1 MTLTTVNKNLSP
13 SQLRKLKAFGHK
25 VAGLKGKFAV
35 YDAAGTPLFSCDPGD
50 AIPEEP
56 LQEGAARHYVSRRY
70 ASCVQTC
77 LNDAVNVSTFENGLA
92 AAPLM
97 SGHEVIGAAL
107 IEPPAN
113 TDAANLGP
121 VFAEM
126 LALFTQTFQ
135 AETLVDLQLEKMSD
149 ELSQVYEELVLLH
162 KLSTNMK
169 VTASDS
175 NYLQMAC
182 DNLTDIVS
190 VEGIAIMLEKPAPND
205 RRLTLAAGSGL
216 IDMDDAAAA
225 VLYDRMLAELAKGKE
240 ALIDSELDGPFRYEW
255 PANIK
260 SILAV
265 PLCASDAPAGVAS
278 LPSYLGLMIAVN
290 RLDRPDFDSTDI
302 KLFNSVA
309 NGCAVFIENRRLF
322 GDLQELFIGSLKAL
336 TSSIDAKDPYTR
348 GHSERVAFIARWVAE
363 RLAEQGII
371 DEEYVQKTYLAGL
384 LHDIG
389 KMGVNEAILCK
400 KGKLTEAEFDHIRS
414 HPAIGAGIL
423 SQIKQMRD
431 IVPGVVSHHER
442 ADGKGYPNGIAGD
455 DMPLMGK
462 IIALADSFDAM
473 TSKRVYRDAM
483 TVQEALAEIERG
495 LGTQF
500 DPEVGK
506 TFIRSDVYRLWD
518 IIQDGFVDTYGTDNL
533 SQYGAVAVG
542 TLLR

>member
-1 MTLTTVNKNLSP
+1 MVNKALSD
-13 SQLRKLKAFGHK
+13 SQLRKLKAFGRK
-25 VAGLKGKFAV
+25 IAGLGGKLAV
-35 YDAAGTPLFSCDPGD
+35 YDTAGTLLFCCDHRSD
-50 AIPEEP
+50 ASDET
-56 LQEGAARHYVSRRY
+56 LQEGASTHYAARRY
-70 ASCVQTC
+70 ASCAQAC
-77 LNDAVNVSTFENGLA
+77 LNEAVNVSTFENGLA
-92 AAPLM
+92 AAALM
-97 SGHEVIGAAL
+97 SGHEIIGAAL
-107 IEPPAN
+107 IEPP
-113 TDAANLGP
+113 TDPAAANLAHL
-121 VFAEM
+121 FAEM
-126 LALFTQTFQ
+126 LALFTQTFH
-135 AETLVDLQLEKMSD
+135 AETLVDLQMEKMSD

-169 VTASDS
+169 VTVSDS

-190 VEGIAIMLEKPAPND
+190 VEGIAVMLEKAVRND
-205 RRLTLAAGSGL
+205 KRLTLAAGSGL
-216 IDMDDAAAA
+216 IDMDDAATAI
-225 VLYDRMLAELAKGKE
+225 LYDRMLAELARGKE
-240 ALIDSELDGPFRYEW
+240 ALIDSEVDGPFRHEW
-255 PANIK
+255 PANVK

-265 PLCASDAPAGVAS
+265 PLCASDAPAGAAS
-278 LPSYLGLMIAVN
+278 QPNYLGLMIAIN

-348 GHSERVAFIARWVAE
+348 GHSERVAFIARWIAE
-363 RLAEQGII
+363 RLAEQDII
-371 DEEYVQKTYLAGL
+371 DEEYIRKTYLAGL

-389 KMGVNEAILCK
+389 KMGINEAVLCK
-400 KGKLTEAEFDHIRS
+400 KGKLTDAEFDHIRS

-442 ADGKGYPNGIAGD
+442 ADGKGYPNGIAGA

-483 TVQEALAEIERG
+483 TVEEALAEIERG

-500 DPEVGK
+500 DPQVGRI
-506 TFIRSDVYRLWD
+506 FIDSDVYRLWD
-518 IIQDGFVDTYGTDNL
+518 IIQDGFIDTYGTDNL